1 MFYKIISGFYV
12 LSFAIMVILHSLTM
26 FRNFELGRTPYA
38 FINLF
43 FIFYCGMF
51 VIINIRKLFRKEL
64 TSL

>member
-1 MFYKIISGFYV
+1 MFHKIISGFAV
-12 LSFAIMVILHSLTM
+12 LSFAIMVTLHTIAM

-51 VIINIRKLFRKEL
+51 IIINMRKLFRKEL
-64 TSL
+64 ANS